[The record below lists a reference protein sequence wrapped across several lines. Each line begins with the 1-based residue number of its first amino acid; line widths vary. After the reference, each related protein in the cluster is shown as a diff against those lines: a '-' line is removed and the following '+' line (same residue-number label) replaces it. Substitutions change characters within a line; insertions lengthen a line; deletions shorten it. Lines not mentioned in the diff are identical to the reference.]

1 MYLTH
6 LKNFLPDRRQLC
18 MKDTH
23 QSPID
28 FSGSYL
34 REKLLKPARD
44 IRSLLRWGYPKFAT
58 ISFVATHSQLSAEER
73 YILTRVIVSPERV
86 VSRINKKA
94 ACTGIRDKDL
104 LLDGYNVLLSMDS
117 LLKKEPIW
125 FCDDGYI
132 RDTRYYFSKAKQAE
146 DIEESLDLV
155 LEFLSENHPKSAI
168 FLLDA
173 QISRSGE
180 LAGLIR
186 RKMNEYGISGEA
198 RTSKTADF
206 ELKAEGGNPV
216 KSVIVATSDGIVIDS
231 VLQVIDIP
239 ACLMEKMG
247 IEPIRLY

>member
-1 MYLTH
+1 ME
-6 LKNFLPDRRQLC
+6 
-18 MKDTH
+18 DTH
-23 QSPID
+23 QNPID
-28 FSGSYL
+28 FSIPCL

-44 IRSLLRWGYPKFAT
+44 IRILLRWGYPKFAT
-58 ISFVATHSQLSAEER
+58 IGFVATHSRLSVEER
-73 YILTRVIVSPERV
+73 YILTRVIMPPNRI
-86 VSRINKKA
+86 VSRINKRIS
-94 ACTGIRDKDL
+94 CTSIKDRDL
-104 LLDGYNVLLSMDS
+104 LLDGYNVLLSVDS
-117 LLKKEPIW
+117 LQKNEPMW
-125 FCDDGYI
+125 YCDDGYI
-132 RDTRYYFSKAKQAE
+132 RDTRYYFSKSKQAE

-155 LEFLSENHPKSAI
+155 LKFLSNTHPKSAL

-186 RKMNEYGISGEA
+186 RKMNQYGIPGEA

-206 ELKAEGGNPV
+206 ELKAEGKNSE
-216 KSVIVATSDGIVIDS
+216 KSLIVATSDGIVIDS